1 MELGLHL
8 ANFTWT
14 GGAASMGGTLG
25 TVAERAEDIG
35 IARITVMD
43 HVWQIRGVGPEEND
57 MLDPYTA
64 LGFIAAHTKTA
75 LLHVLVTSTVYRDP
89 AILAKS
95 VTTLDV
101 LSGGRAGLG
110 IGAAWNESESAGM
123 GLFFPPLKERFER
136 LEETIQIC
144 LQLWAGDETPYR
156 GTHYTLERPLNVPQ
170 SLSRPRPFLMIGGS
184 GEKKTLRMVAQYAD
198 SCNLFSTPELP
209 QKIAALKGHC
219 DDLGRD
225 YDSLEKTTTLRVL
238 PETTRDSLL
247 KDAETAKANGFDF
260 TYIMPNV
267 PEPLRA
273 IDLIE
278 SASEELA
285 AL

>member
-8 ANFTWT
+8 ANFTWN
-14 GGAASMGGTLG
+14 GGAQQLARTLG
-25 TVAERAEDIG
+25 TAAGRAEEIG
-35 IARITVMD
+35 MARVTVMD
-43 HVWQIRGVGPEEND
+43 HVWQIPGVGPAEND

-64 LGFIAAHTKTA
+64 LGFIAAHTKKA
-75 LLHVLVTSTVYRDP
+75 LLHVLVTSTVYRAP

-110 IGAAWNESESAGM
+110 IGAAWNEEESKGM
-123 GLFFPPLKERFER
+123 GLSFPPLKERFER
-136 LEETIQIC
+136 LEETVQIC
-144 LQLWAGDETPYR
+144 LQLWAGDESPYR
-156 GTHYTLERPLNVPQ
+156 GAHYTLERPLNVPQ
-170 SLSRPRPFLMIGGS
+170 SLSRPHPYLMIGGS

-198 SCNLFSTPELP
+198 ACNLFTSPELP

-225 YDSLEKTTTLRVL
+225 YDTIEKTTTVRIV

-247 KDAETAKANGFDF
+247 KDVEVASANGFTV

-267 PEPLRA
+267 PDPLKA
-273 IDLIE
+273 LDLIE
-278 SASEELA
+278 SASDDLA